1 MTERTNYLT
10 DFLDFRIWWDND
22 SMYIFGWIK
31 DQYRTVYMCSKNEE
45 KVTIKPQTIY
55 LYLSLTWLL
64 NSSLAYISY
73 VLQDEI

>member
-1 MTERTNYLT
+1 MTACT
-10 DFLDFRIWWDND
+10 FLGELR
-22 SMYIFGWIK
+22 GVK

-55 LYLSLTWLL
+55 LYFSLTWLL
-64 NSSLAYISY
+64 NSSLVYISY